1 MLYEAL
7 KEPLLS
13 LLRAPHQPPDPPLGS
28 PGSEEIFRASPRY
41 LTLQLLQHFGS
52 LGTALA
58 FELVAWAMMPAPS
71 ELVPI
76 WGGATFFALAVGVVV
91 AMTLLTMLARYFL
104 IRLDYDMR
112 YYVLTDRSLRI
123 RRGALTIEESTYTF
137 ANVQNLTLHQGPLER
152 WLGITHLQLDTAG
165 GGAQKGAEGGENLHH
180 HGRLDGIDLQ
190 TATELRDR
198 ISSLVRGY
206 RDAGLGDEPA
216 VATAGADPT
225 DRRAAVLRTIIE
237 ELRQIRPTSAQRAR
251 EPN

>member
-1 MLYEAL
+1 MLYQAL

-13 LLRAPHQPPDPPLGS
+13 LLRAPDHPPEPPLGS
-28 PGSEEIFRASPRY
+28 PGSAEIFRASPRY
-41 LTLQLLQHFGS
+41 LTLQLIQHFGS
-52 LGTALA
+52 LGSALA
-58 FELVAWAMMPAPS
+58 FELVAWAMMPPPA

-76 WGGATFFALAVGVVV
+76 WGGATFFALAVGIVVG
-91 AMTLLTMLARYFL
+91 MTLATMLARYFL

-165 GGAQKGAEGGENLHH
+165 GGAPKGGDSGENLHH
-180 HGRLDGIDLQ
+180 HGRVDGIDLQ
-190 TATELRDR
+190 TAAELRER
-198 ISSLVRGY
+198 ILQLVRSY

-216 VATAGADPT
+216 APRAADPGE
-225 DRRAAVLRTIIE
+225 RRAAVLRTIIE
-237 ELRQIRPTSAQRAR
+237 ELRQIRPSTAPGR

>member
-13 LLRAPHQPPDPPLGS
+13 LLRAPHQPPEPPLGS
-28 PGSEEIFRASPRY
+28 PGSEEVFRASPRY
-41 LTLQLLQHFGS
+41 LTLQLIQHFGS
-52 LGTALA
+52 MGSALA
-58 FELVAWAMMPAPS
+58 FELVAWAMMPSPS
-71 ELVPI
+71 ELVPV
-76 WGGATFFALAVGVVV
+76 WGGAALFAAAVGIVV
-91 AMTLLTMLARYFL
+91 AMTLATTLVRYFL

-112 YYVLTDRSLRI
+112 YYILTDRSLRI

-165 GGAQKGAEGGENLHH
+165 GGVQKGAEGSENLHH
-180 HGRLDGIDLQ
+180 HGRLDGIDRQ
-190 TATELRDR
+190 TAAALRDR
-198 ISSLVRGY
+198 ILRLVRSY

-216 VATAGADPT
+216 VLAAADPT
-225 DRRAAVLRTIIE
+225 ERRAAVLRTIIE
-237 ELRQIRPTSAQRAR
+237 ELRQIRPGGAQRAR